1 MSRSTSPFSSPT
13 SPSTGSPNSTSPS
26 VPYVPTNLSPA
37 EQAIDGIAQYYAA
50 QLATVR
56 GQALEQLK
64 AEKAAANVCKDAV
77 ALGVFKRFFRELL
90 DIQLQSTVLGDLAAV
105 ADAAFVAT
113 LADRCRRLL
122 AAVNDFQAAP
132 TDRKGARLV
141 LSAPFQRFIAWFVA
155 EVQTLQGKIKPGG
168 GGGPQATIP
177 PAVAAKA
184 MEDVEV
190 WYHQAGRGG
199 GGGSG
204 GRGGGRSR
212 DTSPTPSSASDNYTP
227 TS

>member
-1 MSRSTSPFSSPT
+1 MSRSTSPFSSPA

-90 DIQLQSTVLGDLAAV
+90 DIQLQSTVLGDLATV

-141 LSAPFQRFIAWFVA
+141 LSGPFQRFIAWFLA
-155 EVQTLQGKIKPGG
+155 EVQALQAKIKPGG
-168 GGGPQATIP
+168 GSQATIP

-184 MEDVEV
+184 MEDVEA
-190 WYHQAGRGG
+190 WYHRQAGRGRGG
-199 GGGSG
+199 GGG
-204 GRGGGRSR
+204 GGGRSR